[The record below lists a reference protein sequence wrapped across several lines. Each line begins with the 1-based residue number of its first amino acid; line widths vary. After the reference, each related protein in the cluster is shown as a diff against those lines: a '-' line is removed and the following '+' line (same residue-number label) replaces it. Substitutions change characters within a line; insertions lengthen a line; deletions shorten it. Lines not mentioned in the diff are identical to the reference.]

1 MATTEMSGK
10 ILLTGIKPTGTPH
23 LGNYV
28 GAIKPGLELARHSKL
43 ALYFIA
49 DYHALTSIHDAKEM
63 DRLVFEVAATWLAAG
78 LDPEHVIFYRQSDIP
93 EVFELA
99 WALSCVTPKGLMNR
113 AHAYK
118 AVTALNEGKKV
129 DVDAGVNMGLYCYP
143 VLMAADIIAFD
154 ANVVPVGKD
163 QVQHIEIARDIA
175 NSFNSVFGQTLVPP
189 THKIQESTSSISGLD
204 GRKMSK
210 SYDNTIPLFVPR
222 EKLRKLC
229 FKFVTDSTAADAP
242 KDPDTSTLFALYA
255 EFATPE
261 QQAAMRTKFAEG
273 IMWGK
278 VKEELF
284 EVLDA
289 HLTKPRERFEEL
301 MKSRD
306 EVERLLA
313 KGAERARPLA
323 QATLERVRRAVGMS
337 RK

>member
-1 MATTEMSGK
+1 MPEQPGK
-10 ILLTGIKPTGTPH
+10 ISLTGIKPTGTPH

-28 GAIKPGLELARHSKL
+28 GAIKPGLELVDTSKL

-49 DYHALTSIHDAKEM
+49 DYHALTSIHDPKEM

-78 LDPEHVIFYRQSDIP
+78 LDPERVIFYRQSDIP
-93 EVFELA
+93 EVFELS

-118 AVTALNEGKKV
+118 AVAAVNQEKNV

-163 QVQHIEIARDIA
+163 QVQHVEIARDIA
-175 NSFNSVFGQTLVPP
+175 NSFNALFGETLVPP
-189 THKIQESTSSISGLD
+189 SHKIQEGTSAITGLD

-222 EKLRKLC
+222 ERLRKLC
-229 FKFVTDSTAADAP
+229 FKFVTDSSAPDAP
-242 KDPDTSTLFALYA
+242 KDPDTSPLFALYA

-261 QQAAMRTKFAEG
+261 QKAAMRTKFAEG

-289 HLTKPRERFEEL
+289 HLTKPRERYEAL

-306 EVERLLA
+306 EVDRLLA
-313 KGAERARPLA
+313 RGAERARPLA
-323 QATLERVRRAVGMS
+323 QATLDRMRRAIGM
-337 RK
+337 RR